1 MAQFSAAA
9 LALRA
14 QGGRRPNILYIMLDD
29 AGTHDFGC
37 YGQRRIQT
45 PAVDKLAAE
54 GMRFT
59 AAYAGGSVCAPS
71 RSCLMTG
78 LHQGHSPIRANAG
91 TVPILAS
98 DVTLAQ
104 VLHDAGYRTGG
115 YGKWG
120 LGDVGSPGVP
130 EKHGFD
136 EFFGYYHQIHAHD
149 YYTPFLWRNSRK
161 VPLQK
166 GDYSANV
173 IHARA
178 MEFLRAQTPD
188 HPFFL
193 YATYT
198 LPHAKHE
205 IPSVAPYQDKD
216 WPEAEKIYAAMITLA
231 DRQAGE
237 LLSLLHQKGM
247 DDNTVVIFTS
257 DNGGTGG
264 EEGSGHK
271 LTFFDSNAGLRG
283 QKAQLYEG
291 GIRAPFIVRWP
302 GKVKPGT
309 TSDFPFAFWDVMPTL
324 AEIAS
329 AKAPKGDGVSIVP
342 TLEGRTQNRERLLY
356 WEQYRFDRK
365 KNDIILDTL
374 ACAGRYGDW
383 KIVRP
388 RADAA
393 PELYDLKTDPA
404 EAGNVAA
411 AHPEIVRTLEPM
423 LQAAHQQPRTHNTGS
438 FDFVE

>member
-1 MAQFSAAA
+1 
-9 LALRA
+9 
-14 QGGRRPNILYIMLDD
+14 GGRGHAIYRRLCGRLCVRSVALVFDD
-29 AGTHDFGC
+29 GPASGT
-37 YGQRRIQT
+37 
-45 PAVDKLAAE
+45 LA
-54 GMRFT
+54 
-59 AAYAGGSVCAPS
+59 
-71 RSCLMTG
+71 
-78 LHQGHSPIRANAG
+78 IRANAG

-120 LGDVGSPGVP
+120 LGDVGSTGVP

-136 EFFGYYHQIHAHD
+136 EVFGYYHQIHAHD

-161 VPLQK
+161 VPLKK
-166 GDYSANV
+166 GDYSAYV
-173 IHARA
+173 IHDRA
-178 MEFLRAQTPD
+178 MQFLRAQTAD
-188 HPFFL
+188 RPFFL

-237 LLSLLHQKGM
+237 LLGLLHDKGM
-247 DDNTVVIFTS
+247 DSNTVVMFTS

-271 LTFFDSNAGLRG
+271 LKFFDSNAGLRG

-309 TSDFPFAFWDVMPTL
+309 TSDLPFAFWDVMPTL
-324 AEIAS
+324 AEITGVA
-329 AKAPKGDGVSIVP
+329 APKGDGISIVP
-342 TLEGRTQNRERLLY
+342 TLMGQRQNRERLLY
-356 WEQYRFDRK
+356 CEQYRFDRK
-365 KNDIILDTL
+365 KNDLVLDTL
-374 ACAGRYGDW
+374 AYAGRYGDW
-383 KIVRP
+383 KAVRP
-388 RADAA
+388 QAGAA
-393 PELYDLKTDPA
+393 IELYNLKNDPG
-404 EAGNVAA
+404 EQKNVAA
-411 AHPEIVRTLEPM
+411 DHPEILQKLEPM
-423 LQAAHQQPRTHNTGS
+423 LKAAHQPPRTHSTGS

>member
-1 MAQFSAAA
+1 MAQIGAAA
-9 LALRA
+9 AGLRA
-14 QGGRRPNILYIMLDD
+14 QSGRRPNILYIMLDD
-29 AGTHDFGC
+29 AGTADFGC
-37 YGQRRIQT
+37 YGQKKIQT
-45 PAVDKLAAE
+45 PTVDKLATE

-78 LHQGHSPIRANAG
+78 LHQGHSAVRANAG

-120 LGDVGSPGVP
+120 LGDVGSTGVP

-149 YYTPFLWRNSRK
+149 YYTPFLWRNSQK
-161 VPLQK
+161 VPLSE
-166 GDYSANV
+166 YSASV
-173 IHARA
+173 IHDRA
-178 MEFLRAQTPD
+178 MQFLRAQTAD
-188 HPFFL
+188 RPFFL

-198 LPHAKHE
+198 LPHARHE
-205 IPSVAPYQDKD
+205 IPSVAPYRDKD

-237 LLSLLHQKGM
+237 LLSLLHEKGM
-247 DDNTVVIFTS
+247 DDNTVVVFTS

-271 LTFFDSNAGLRG
+271 LSFFDSNHGLRG

-291 GIRAPFIVRWP
+291 GIRAPYIVRWP
-302 GKVKPGT
+302 NKVKPGS

-324 AEIAS
+324 AEITGAR
-329 AKAPKGDGVSIVP
+329 APQGDGVSIVP
-342 TLEGRTQNRERLLY
+342 TLMGKSQNRERLLY

-365 KNDIILDTL
+365 KNDLILDSL
-374 ACAGRYGDW
+374 AYAGRYGDW
-383 KIVRP
+383 KAVRP
-388 RADAA
+388 RAGA
-393 PELYDLKTDPA
+393 PLELYNLKTDPA
-404 EAGNVAA
+404 EKSDVAA
-411 AHPEIVRTLEPM
+411 ANPEIVHKLEPV
-423 LQAAHQQPRTHNTGS
+423 LKAAHQPPRTHSTGS